1 MVVARLCLDWVAPE
15 ACWGRVGAE
24 PGGTS
29 PLQASAPPGR
39 PTFPSL
45 VPPPPPAPAHLTQSL
60 NRSTPL
66 VTLGSEVVEKPLLSG
81 ESGGL

>member
-39 PTFPSL
+39 PAFPSL
-45 VPPPPPAPAHLTQSL
+45 VPPPRP
-60 NRSTPL
+60 RTPDPEPQQ
-66 VTLGSEVVEKPLLSG
+66 VNASG
-81 ESGGL
+81 DTRV